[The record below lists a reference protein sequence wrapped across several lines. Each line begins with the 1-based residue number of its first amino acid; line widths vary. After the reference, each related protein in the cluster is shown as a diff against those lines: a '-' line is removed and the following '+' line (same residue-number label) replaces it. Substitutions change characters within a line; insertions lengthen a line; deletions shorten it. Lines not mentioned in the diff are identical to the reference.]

1 MASTRVNNIALMS
14 KIYIWFLLFLL
25 LLGCGPKR
33 LPPSDYIKWVEN
45 KANGLFIEKDINNY
59 SFRLQFK
66 PVEYIIAR
74 EFGPENLYKIDEF
87 EARKN
92 QLDSF
97 CYFNLD
103 ISSADKKKSV
113 LSEDLVEQK
122 EYYSRL
128 NYYTSFAQN
137 DIKLCANGDT
147 LSCSL
152 YHFERTYDISPFN
165 TIVLGFKLPCKL
177 KDLNSDLQLIYED
190 KVLSVGEVK
199 FLISKNKLQNIP
211 QLAL

>member
-1 MASTRVNNIALMS
+1 MV
-14 KIYIWFLLFLL
+14 F
-25 LLGCGPKR
+25 GCGQKK
-33 LPPSDYIKWVEN
+33 LPPSDYIKWVEAE
-45 KANGLFIEKDINNY
+45 ANGLLMEKNISNY
-59 SFRLQFK
+59 SFRLQLK
-66 PVEYIIAR
+66 PSEYIVAR
-74 EFGPENLYKIDEF
+74 EFGAENIHKVDEF
-87 EARKN
+87 KTRNA

-113 LSEDLVEQK
+113 LSEDLIEQS

-137 DIKLCANGDT
+137 DIKLYINTDT
-147 LSCSL
+147 LSCTL

-165 TIVLGFKLPCKL
+165 TIVLGFKLPCKF
-177 KDLNSDLQLIYED
+177 KDLNSDIQLIYDD